1 MQLSEMDGCDKTGT
15 SITMRYCFSGMENAC
30 DPTGDRK
37 LPVPR
42 LPRTP
47 RAPWRGRAGSRIRV
61 GPMNRATILSSST
74 LLRRSF
80 PSLDGMRQPRP
91 RLPNLHTTGASL
103 EHRRRVP
110 QPPPLSCC
118 ALICPATPSS
128 ADASSS
134 VSLRAALSRPPPS
147 AASTPSSA
155 SALTPS
161 SIAASSSA
169 SPDHLLRRLGLRV
182 EEPPA
187 VWRWRPSNRGRRHKD
202 RGTAG

>member
-1 MQLSEMDGCDKTGT
+1 
-15 SITMRYCFSGMENAC
+15 MENAC

-47 RAPWRGRAGSRIRV
+47 RAPWRGRAGSHIWV

-80 PSLDGMRQPRP
+80 PSLDCMRQPRP
-91 RLPNLHTTGASL
+91 RLPNLRTTGASL

-118 ALICPATPSS
+118 TLICPATPSS

-147 AASTPSSA
+147 AARPPPPSRLA
-155 SALTPS
+155 PS
-161 SIAASSSA
+161 LLRAPPPPTTSCSHVSSSA
-169 SPDHLLRRLGLRV
+169 PTTGAAASHGCVRRLGLRV